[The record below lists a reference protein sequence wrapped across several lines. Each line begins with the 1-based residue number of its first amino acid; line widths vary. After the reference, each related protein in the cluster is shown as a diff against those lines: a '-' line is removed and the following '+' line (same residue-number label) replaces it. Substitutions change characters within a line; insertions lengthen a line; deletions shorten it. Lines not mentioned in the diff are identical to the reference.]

1 MNLKNRIRRNALIA
15 ATTLVAAVCMPRPAS
30 AQDYGAMV
38 QQSVN
43 RMNQIIANAQQAS
56 NNMVQQRM
64 RDPQVQASYQQHLA
78 QSRASGR
85 QAMDFPTY
93 TYNWIHTRGFT
104 REGIAHAQASENG
117 MRANEMAAVQRLRDA
132 QAGRGAAMQQQ
143 RDSYFANQGEAGRG
157 LMARALTGRATA
169 RRSRCRTHGRRT
181 LATTTKATPI
191 TWTSRASTSSA
202 AGTVTG
208 TRSLARTST
217 APKVRPREADHGPE
231 CGRRHCAHHRALVTA
246 GGLRD
251 TAAPAT
257 SGTTVFSIALPIA
270 LAASARSNCAWRLIQ
285 KCGVVPNNR
294 PRRKAI
300 SAEMPASAR
309 QIKSIRRCGTPM
321 FFATR

>member
-157 LMARALTGRATA
+157 LMGQSTYRAGNGASVALP
-169 RRSRCRTHGRRT
+169 H
-181 LATTTKATPI
+181 
-191 TWTSRASTSSA
+191 TWQAN
-202 AGTVTG
+202 
-208 TRSLARTST
+208 TRHDYQGNTYHVDQSGQYFVRGGNGYWYPLAR
-217 APKVRPREADHGPE
+217 
-231 CGRRHCAHHRALVTA
+231 
-246 GGLRD
+246 
-251 TAAPAT
+251 
-257 SGTTVFSIALPIA
+257 
-270 LAASARSNCAWRLIQ
+270 
-285 KCGVVPNNR
+285 
-294 PRRKAI
+294 
-300 SAEMPASAR
+300 
-309 QIKSIRRCGTPM
+309 
-321 FFATR
+321 